1 MQRLRLSC
9 VTMLEL
15 TEVELEFILE
25 VNMHLFIEKRMRGGI
40 SYVNKRFSKANN
52 KYMSIYCTCGC
63 K

>member
-9 VTMLEL
+9 VAMLEV
-15 TEVELEFILE
+15 TEVELEFISE

-52 KYMSIYCTCGC
+52 TYMNIYCTCGC

>member
-9 VTMLEL
+9 VTMLEV

-52 KYMSIYCTCGC
+52 EYMSIYCTCGC